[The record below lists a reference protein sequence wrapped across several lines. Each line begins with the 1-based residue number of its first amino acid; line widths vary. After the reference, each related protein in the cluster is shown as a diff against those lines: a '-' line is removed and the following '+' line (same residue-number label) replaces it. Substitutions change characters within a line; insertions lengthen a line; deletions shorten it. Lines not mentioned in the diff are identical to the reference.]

1 MAGSTQFL
9 LTALR
14 FDGADEWTRL
24 PAATQLSVIVLD
36 VSALLIVAKSGIFCL
51 AIFLL
56 AAGLERVAIYLNV
69 RAGLGI
75 RAARAVKPVAIAIA
89 IVVVVAVVRV
99 MVIAVAAVS
108 IVIVAIVAS
117 AIAISAAVATEI
129 SVQVLDL
136 TVATLEVRE
145 LRVAPVAAF
154 VFAGGLQG

>member
-75 RAARAVKPVAIAIA
+75 RAARTVKPVAIAIA
-89 IVVVVAVVRV
+89 IMVVVAIVCV

-117 AIAISAAVATEI
+117 AIAISAVAAEV

-136 TVATLEVRE
+136 AVATLEVRE